1 MLKTLVPDFAK
12 QVLDQLARA
21 LAKLG
26 VTARVT
32 QLRQGQAHSF
42 RTLKVT
48 LDDLDAG
55 TVRRALSKA
64 EREALRKRWRYG
76 VN

>member
-1 MLKTLVPDFAK
+1 MLKSLVPDFAK

-26 VTARVT
+26 ATARMK

-48 LDDLDAG
+48 LDDG
-55 TVRRALSKA
+55 
-64 EREALRKRWRYG
+64 
-76 VN
+76 